1 MLLLMSLSLTAA
13 SHAQTETTSN
23 TPAATTTEKPKR
35 VVFRATK
42 DQVKEAQTI
51 FKDKNLYTG
60 EVTGKSNA
68 DWKAAVK
75 NYQSENGLT
84 KSGSLNRA
92 TLEKLGIA
100 LTDKQKLIPVS
111 ASSFATAKTPKEPKP
126 KTVKATSVPTTPA
139 AGATGD
145 MPKRPA
151 PFRANEEQIKA
162 AQKMLK
168 DGKMYSGEETG
179 KLDDATRESLKKY
192 QEANGLRVLGSL
204 NAATLEKMGIALTDG
219 QKSQVAAQAA
229 YDAAKSSKN

>member
-13 SHAQTETTSN
+13 SYAQTDTTSN

-75 NYQSENGLT
+75 NYQGENGLA

-92 TLEKLGIA
+92 TLEKMGIA
-100 LTDKQKLIPVS
+100 LTDKQKL
-111 ASSFATAKTPKEPKP
+111 PKNRNLKRSKP
-126 KTVKATSVPTTPA
+126 RLSRRLRPRVPLVTC
-139 AGATGD
+139 
-145 MPKRPA
+145 
-151 PFRANEEQIKA
+151 
-162 AQKMLK
+162 QK
-168 DGKMYSGEETG
+168 DQHRFVQ
-179 KLDDATRESLKKY
+179 TR
-192 QEANGLRVLGSL
+192 NR
-204 NAATLEKMGIALTDG
+204 
-219 QKSQVAAQAA
+219 
-229 YDAAKSSKN
+229 